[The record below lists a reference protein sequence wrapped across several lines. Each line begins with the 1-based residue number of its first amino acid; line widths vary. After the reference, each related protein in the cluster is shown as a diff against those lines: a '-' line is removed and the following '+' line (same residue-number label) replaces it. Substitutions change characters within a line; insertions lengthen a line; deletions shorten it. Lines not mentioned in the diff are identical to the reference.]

1 MLWPHVIG
9 QQRVKEAL
17 ISALRSQRLPHALL
31 FYGAEGVGKDAVAL
45 ELARVIRCERGQEE
59 ACRACSSCLRLDS
72 LQHPD
77 VQLVIA
83 LPRNSQEKEDDEP
96 LAKLSEAEVRV
107 VQEQLRRKGAN
118 PYYRI
123 EIAKANVIKINS
135 IRAIRRESSMS
146 TTDNRRRVV
155 IISGADAMNDAAA
168 NTLLKTLEEPPG
180 DTMLI
185 LTTAHRDALLPTIL
199 SRCQS
204 FRFALLSDDEIR
216 AALIERDGAEPTR
229 AELAARLANGS
240 YTRAQELLDDEVMQ
254 QRAHVLDFIR
264 GSLGSRT
271 LELTEQIE
279 RIAELK
285 DRDAHVRFLN
295 LVLMWFR
302 DAMVL
307 SHGGKVVN
315 VDQIAD
321 LRSFVEKFPGA
332 DLPQVLLDVEKA
344 ISLVERYT
352 YIKLVFAQL
361 AVRLRR
367 AILPGGTPQR
377 SPATV

>member
-1 MLWPHVIG
+1 MSWPHVIG
-9 QQRVKEAL
+9 QQRIKEAL
-17 ISALRSQRLPHALL
+17 LSARRSGRLPHALL
-31 FYGAEGVGKDAVAL
+31 FYGAEGVGKDATAL
-45 ELARVIRCERGQEE
+45 ELARVIRCERGQDE
-59 ACRACSSCLRLDS
+59 ACRVCSSCLRLDS

-77 VQLVIA
+77 VQFVIA
-83 LPRNSQEKEDDEP
+83 LPRSPQEREDDEP
-96 LAKLSEAEVRV
+96 LAKLSEADVRA
-107 VQEQLRRKGAN
+107 VQEELARKAAN

-204 FRFALLSDDEIR
+204 FRFDLLADEEIR
-216 AALIERDGAEPTR
+216 GALIERDGADPAR

-254 QRAHVLDFIR
+254 QRARALDFIR
-264 GSLGSRT
+264 GALGNRT
-271 LELTEQIE
+271 IDLIEQIE
-279 RIAELK
+279 GFAELK
-285 DRDAHVRFLN
+285 DRDAQVRFLN
-295 LVLMWFR
+295 LVMVFLR

-307 SHGGKVVN
+307 SHGGSVVN

-332 DLPQVLLDVEKA
+332 DMPRALLDVEKS

-367 AILPGGTPQR
+367 AILPGAAQQK
-377 SPATV
+377 SPAKS